1 MQARG
6 ALMLLGASF
15 FWGTT
20 FVAQMTGMDRLG
32 PFSYAAAR
40 YFLGFLSLLA
50 VLIWTRK
57 SRAKERQ
64 AEKLSRGFLVGLVCG
79 IFLFAASS
87 MQQISML
94 YTTAGKA
101 AFITCLYIMFV
112 PLAAVI
118 FGRKILRENWIGAGL
133 ALVGLYLLA
142 INEELTINIGDVILF
157 FSAFVWTAQILAID
171 KFAAKVDVLELST
184 AQIFIT
190 MVLSFVA
197 MEIFETP
204 TLSAIQNAI
213 VPIAYGGI
221 FSAGVAFTLQIYG
234 QKYAEPAAAAIL
246 MSFESIFGAVSS
258 WLILGEAMSGREIF
272 GCALMIAGIFAT
284 QWRVITGRR

>member
-6 ALMLLGASF
+6 TLMLLAASF

-20 FVAQMTGMDRLG
+20 FVAQMTGMQGLG

-40 YFLGFLSLLA
+40 YFLGFLSLVA

-57 SRAKERQ
+57 TRAKERR
-64 AEKLSRGFLVGLVCG
+64 AGRYSHGFLVGLACG
-79 IFLFAASS
+79 IFLFVASS

-112 PLAAVI
+112 PLAAKI
-118 FGRKILRENWIGAGL
+118 FGRKILPENWLGAAL
-133 ALVGLYLLA
+133 ALIGLYLLA
-142 INEELTINIGDVILF
+142 VKDALTINFGDVILF
-157 FSAFVWTAQILAID
+157 FSAFVWTGQILMID
-171 KFAAKVDVLELST
+171 RFAAKVDPLELST

-190 MVLSFVA
+190 AVLSFLA
-197 MEIFETP
+197 MIALEAP
-204 TLSAIQNAI
+204 TLSAIKSAAI
-213 VPIAYGGI
+213 PIFYGGI

-246 MSFESIFGAVSS
+246 MSFESIFGALAS
-258 WLILGEAMSGREIF
+258 WLLLGEEMSGREIF
-272 GCALMIAGIFAT
+272 GCALMVAGIFVT